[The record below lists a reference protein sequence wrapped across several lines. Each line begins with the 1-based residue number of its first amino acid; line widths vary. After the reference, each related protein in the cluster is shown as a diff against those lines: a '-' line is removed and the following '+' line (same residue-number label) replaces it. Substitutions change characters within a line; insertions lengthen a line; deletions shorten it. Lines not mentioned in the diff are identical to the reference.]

1 MSLYQNLLDDLKT
14 AMKAKEELRTMVLR
28 SLKAKMLEKE
38 ISERTDGK
46 SVAITDA
53 MATDVIVKAAKQRK
67 DSIQQYTA
75 AGRNDLAAAEEA
87 ELLIIESYLP
97 KQLTEQEIKD
107 IVTDAIQLTQATS
120 IKEMGKVMAAVM
132 PKVKG
137 KADGNL
143 VNKIVKDLLSV
154 A

>member
-1 MSLYQNLLDDLKT
+1 MALYQKVLDDLKT
-14 AMKAKEELRTMVLR
+14 AMKAKDELRTMVLR

-46 SVAITDA
+46 SVEITDD

-67 DSIQQYTA
+67 DSIQQYTN
-75 AGRNDLAAAEEA
+75 AGRTDLAEVEES
-87 ELLIIESYLP
+87 ELSIIESYLP
-97 KQLTEQEIKD
+97 KQLSEDEIKA
-107 IVTDAIQLTQATS
+107 IVSEAIGITQATS
-120 IKEMGKVMAAVM
+120 MKEMGKVMGVVM

-143 VNKIVKDLLSV
+143 VNKTVKELLS
-154 A
+154 AL